1 MEVRNRN
8 TTNEKKRSTTENING
23 FPKDMFSASKYVVNP
38 KWRLIR
44 R

>member
-8 TTNEKKRSTTENING
+8 TTNEKKRINING

-38 KWRLIR
+38 K
-44 R
+44 